1 MLKHSVIA
9 VATLMAIGSACA
21 ESSVSL
27 YGEID
32 TGYQFSK
39 EALRIDPNGGP
50 SIRTKTQNAGLV
62 SGVLSESRWG
72 LQGEEELGNGLSA
85 VFNVE
90 AGFDSA
96 SGASENGFGFSRRA
110 VVGVKGDFGSVVA
123 GLDRTPLDNWG
134 FDVDGD
140 TKGDVAY
147 AETYSAIFY
156 SGEFSGIGI
165 NAMLGRTST
174 KTSDG
179 IDITDPRE
187 TAYGLGLS
195 YSNDAFSVGAA
206 LQQFRRRESESAN
219 TRTEYGLGASYD
231 FGPVKLFSHY
241 LSSKHTASDGAYSKW
256 EHVNIGVSVPV
267 GDSLTLM
274 AEYGRNRVTAHD
286 DMDRLGDIYGPALGN
301 LNLSAGYRFKGHGN
315 NFMAGANY
323 ALSKRTELYA
333 RAGRNGSLK
342 VRVYDDTPSS
352 GYLGTFNGH
361 TNYVQL
367 GIRHTF

>member
-1 MLKHSVIA
+1 MIKHSVIA
-9 VATLMAIGSACA
+9 ITTLMAVGSACA

-32 TGYQFSK
+32 TGYQFGK
-39 EALRIDPNGGP
+39 ELLRIDPNGGP

-62 SGVLSESRWG
+62 SGVLSSSRWG

-96 SGASENGFGFSRRA
+96 SGAFENGFSRRA

-147 AETYSAIFY
+147 AETYSGVFY
-156 SGEFSGIGI
+156 SGEFSGVGI
-165 NAMLGRTST
+165 NAMLGHNRT
-174 KTSDG
+174 KTSGGIG
-179 IDITDPRE
+179 IDTRE
-187 TAYGLGLS
+187 TGYGLGVS

-206 LQQFRRRESESAN
+206 LQQFRNRDGGSTH
-219 TRTEYGLGASYD
+219 TRTEYGVGASYD
-231 FGPVKLFSHY
+231 FGPAKLFSHY
-241 LSSKHTASDGAYSKW
+241 LSSKHAASGGAYSKW
-256 EHVNIGVSVPV
+256 DHANVGVSVPV

-274 AEYGRNRVTAHD
+274 VEYGRNRATAHN
-286 DMDRLGDIYGPALGN
+286 DMDRLGDIYGPAVESLG
-301 LNLSAGYRFKGHGN
+301 LGAGYRFKGHGN

-333 RAGRNGSLK
+333 RAGRNNSLK
-342 VRVYDDTPSS
+342 ARVYDDTPSS
-352 GYLGTFNGH
+352 SYLGTFNGH
-361 TNYVQL
+361 TRYVQL